1 MVITALADVGVSAFA
16 FVLYLRTLAP
26 TIMPY
31 GSPDLLDVPMLQMQ
45 ICVLGMAHPTGYP
58 SYLMLS
64 HLFTYLPFGDCG
76 YLANL
81 ASATFAALAVVAV
94 FATGYLLGRRVA
106 AAAAAAL
113 VFGLGGAV
121 SLVPGH
127 HRRGLHSERPLYL
140 PDLARAPSLA

>member
-1 MVITALADVGVSAFA
+1 
-16 FVLYLRTLAP
+16 
-26 TIMPY
+26 MPY

-45 ICVLGMAHPTGYP
+45 VCVLGMAHPTGYP
-58 SYLMLS
+58 SYLLLS

-81 ASATFAALAVVAV
+81 ASATFSALAVLAV

-113 VFGLGGAV
+113 AFGLGGTLWSQAIIAEV
-121 SLVPGH
+121 YTLNALFISLTLLVLLLWRE
-127 HRRGLHSERPLYL
+127 RRRDRLLL
-140 PDLARAPSLA
+140 LCAF